1 MRTCLKFIVF
11 ALTAITGF
19 GYFCGAGAHVEQPT
33 IQPKAPSDAFRWD
46 GIKGKQQE
54 PTWHRF
60 AGEFPAGMLS
70 RPGELTLDNWFHDG
84 HLRTYALL
92 RHNDV
97 VRSVEVHR
105 GAGPV
110 FMFGNARR
118 PRLLDEVTLRFQE
131 PDFPQPDKALSAREL
146 FDWINAQGI
155 LVVRNG
161 KIVFEDYPGMDP
173 GLRHM
178 WMSISKS
185 ILNMLLGLLVSE
197 GKLDMTKNVEHYI
210 ADLRKKD
217 YGSFT
222 LQELADM
229 NADVDMNES
238 NYQDP
243 KSPFWDFG
251 RSMNWFNDDGRWP
264 GGNKQ
269 FLTTV
274 KRLEKATGE
283 KAAKVRYT
291 SSNSQ
296 VLAWVIENV
305 SGRPFSEVVED
316 KLWKRIGAVANASY
330 SVDKTDFPF
339 AGGGFSTTLR
349 DLARYGTIWANKGLA
364 PDGNRI
370 FEDAWIKENT
380 SGKGPAIGK
389 YNYHNQS
396 YSNGTAIVHQ
406 GHSGQILWVN
416 PQSGTI
422 VACFGSVTT
431 PGGGNRW
438 SRQAHVALAE
448 AIDQYLRD
456 NKIAASP

>member
-1 MRTCLKFIVF
+1 MRTYLKSI
-11 ALTAITGF
+11 ALALILLAGF
-19 GYFCGAGAHVEQPT
+19 GYLLGAGAHIEQPAIKPET
-33 IQPKAPSDAFRWD
+33 RRSAFRWD
-46 GIKGKQQE
+46 GIKGKQKE
-54 PTWHRF
+54 STWHRF
-60 AGEFPAGMLS
+60 AGEFPAGMLR
-70 RPGELTLDNWFHDG
+70 RPEELTLDNWFHDG

-92 RHNDV
+92 HHNHV
-97 VRSVEVHR
+97 VRSVEIHR

-131 PDFPQPDKALSAREL
+131 PEFPQPDKALTAREL

-185 ILNMLLGLLVSE
+185 ILNMLLGLLVRE

-217 YGSFT
+217 YGGFT
-222 LQELADM
+222 VQELADM

-238 NYQDP
+238 DYQDP
-243 KSPFWDFG
+243 KSPFWAFG
-251 RSMNWFNDDGRWP
+251 RSMNWFTDDGRWP

-274 KRLEKATGE
+274 KRLEKAAGE
-283 KAAKVRYT
+283 KAGKVRYT

-296 VLAWVIENV
+296 VLAWLIENV
-305 SGRPFSEVVED
+305 SGRPFAEVVED
-316 KLWKRIGAVANASY
+316 RLWKRIGAVANASY
-330 SVDKTDFPF
+330 SVDKTGFPF

-364 PDGNRI
+364 PDGTRV
-370 FEDAWIKENT
+370 FEEAWIKENT
-380 SGKGPAIGK
+380 SGKGPVIGK
-389 YNYHNQS
+389 YNYRNQS
-396 YSNGTAIVHQ
+396 YSNGTAITHQ

-422 VACFGSVTT
+422 VACFSSVTT

-438 SRQAHVALAE
+438 SRQAHLALAE
-448 AIDQYLRD
+448 AIDQYLQD
-456 NKIAASP
+456 HKIASSP